1 MFGWVYVCVW
11 AYLCW
16 RCLKWWVVCY
26 PCLAWNIIQDGRS
39 RAFIN
44 SFLNKRG
51 SLQIWLKTDT
61 VTSWVK
67 QSRSWRRYIAFR
79 GNVSSLFRLRQI
91 MIDPSLLFS
100 LILDGLMWIQHNSD
114 KGHFQS
120 ILGKAKAWSYRG
132 GWNIIKRSE
141 MSLFVSGH

>member
-1 MFGWVYVCVW
+1 MFGWVYVRVCVGDAW
-11 AYLCW
+11 NDGLYVIPALT
-16 RCLKWWVVCY
+16 
-26 PCLAWNIIQDGRS
+26 WNIIQDGRS

-51 SLQIWLKTDT
+51 SLQIWPKTGT

-67 QSRSWRRYIAFR
+67 RNRSWRRDIAFR
-79 GNVSSLFRLRQI
+79 GNVSCPLCLHQI
-91 MIDPSLLFS
+91 MIDPPLLFS
-100 LILDGLMWIQHNSD
+100 LIPDGLMWIRRNSD

-120 ILGKAKAWSYRG
+120 ILGKAKAWSYTG
-132 GWNIIKRSE
+132 GRNMIRRNA